1 MRFLFTGFQSALTV
15 QLSRKRVWLLFLLL
29 LAAGA
34 VRLLPGEEVSAPVQ
48 VGVVLPEEG
57 GGDFWERLQVRGGLV
72 VTFLPASLE
81 QAERQVGLGRWDCAL
96 VLPEDLSARLA
107 RGDREGLFTL
117 LTGPGSTVYPL
128 VRETAS
134 ACAAECLSPGMAE
147 DYLLD
152 SGIFQEGEV
161 EAVRPRLHEV
171 LLDRDRVLVSM
182 ETLDGAPLD
191 PIALADSG
199 LSRLAAG
206 GTAIFLL
213 AWSLL
218 AAMDLGRWLD
228 SPFAR
233 RLAPLR
239 GTSALLLPRLAAAML
254 PALCAGALAL
264 GLAVDGAGPYV
275 LALVP
280 YLLFCGGLALTLA
293 RSPRA
298 WGAVPVLLPV
308 LPAAGLLLSPV
319 LLDPALLF
327 PALAPLS
334 RLLPVTLYL
343 GACGGHWTDG
353 LLLAAVGAVLMGVPA
368 ARDHISSD

>member
-1 MRFLFTGFQSALTV
+1 
-15 QLSRKRVWLLFLLL
+15 
-29 LAAGA
+29 
-34 VRLLPGEEVSAPVQ
+34 
-48 VGVVLPEEG
+48 
-57 GGDFWERLQVRGGLV
+57 
-72 VTFLPASLE
+72 
-81 QAERQVGLGRWDCAL
+81 
-96 VLPEDLSARLA
+96 
-107 RGDREGLFTL
+107 
-117 LTGPGSTVYPL
+117 
-128 VRETAS
+128 
-134 ACAAECLSPGMAE
+134 MAE

-152 SGIFQEGEV
+152 SGILQKGEA

-199 LSRLAAG
+199 VSRLTAG
-206 GTAIFLL
+206 VTAIFLL

-239 GTSALLLPRLAAAML
+239 GTSALLMPRLAAAML

>member
-1 MRFLFTGFQSALTV
+1 MRFLFVGFQSALTV

-206 GTAIFLL
+206 VTAIFLL

-254 PALCAGALAL
+254 PALCAGA
-264 GLAVDGAGPYV
+264 

-343 GACGGHWTDG
+343 GACGGRWTDG